1 MCRFM
6 INKNY
11 IEQKYGITVWEE
23 MWDIKKHNHGIKGGI
38 WCGKKC
44 GTQCCEKTWDMK
56 TTCFVGRNV
65 GYYMKKRC

>member
-1 MCRFM
+1 MGLVSF
-6 INKNY
+6 NKS
-11 IEQKYGITVWEE
+11 EKTWDTLWEE

-38 WCGKKC
+38 WCGKKR